1 MKISNLMEGIFKER
15 PNRFTVTF
23 ETFSSVDKVSSIE
36 KAHLRDPGRLKEL
49 LIPEARLL
57 IRPAQ
62 NPANRK
68 TKYDVIAVRSEGIWV
83 LINSGFHSDLAAE
96 LIESGS
102 VPELS
107 DYTVEKR
114 EYTFGKSRIDFLLT
128 KRDKILNKLD
138 KKGKKWPEKEIK
150 GNSLEKSYKML
161 VEVKGCTLVERGHAR
176 FPDAPT
182 IRGKRHLEELIKA
195 KNEGMNSAVLFLIP
209 REDANVFSPNWEMD
223 SDFSE
228 TLQQA
233 EHENVRIIAYS
244 FTLNYDKKELELKPL
259 KKIEVIVKR

>member
-1 MKISNLMEGIFKER
+1 MKIANIITGRFQDR
-15 PNRFTVTF
+15 PNRFTVVF
-23 ETFSSVDKVSSIE
+23 EADGILE

-49 LIPEARLL
+49 LLPEACLL

-68 TKYDVIAVRSEGIWV
+68 TKYDVIAVWSDGIWV

-96 LIESGS
+96 LIESGII
-102 VPELS
+102 PELS

-128 KRDKILNKLD
+128 KMDKTLNKHD
-138 KKGKKWPEKEIK
+138 KGKEGPEKENNE
-150 GNSLEKSYKML
+150 NSREKSYKML
-161 VEVKGCTLVERGHAR
+161 LEVKGCTLVEEGKAR

-209 REDANVFSPNWEMD
+209 REDAQIFSPNWEMD
-223 SDFSE
+223 PDFSV
-228 TLQQA
+228 TLEQA
-233 EHENVRIIAYS
+233 QKENVMIIAYS
-244 FTLNYDKKELELKPL
+244 FTLNHDKKELELKPL
-259 KKIEVIVKR
+259 KKVEVRVKR

>member
-23 ETFSSVDKVSSIE
+23 ETSSGIE

-57 IRPAQ
+57 LRPAQ
-62 NPANRK
+62 NPDNRK
-68 TKYDVIAVRSEGIWV
+68 TKYDVIAVWSEGIWV
-83 LINSGFHSDLAAE
+83 LINSGFHSNLAAE

-102 VPELS
+102 VPEFS
-107 DYTVEKR
+107 DYTIKKR

-128 KRDKILNKLD
+128 NMDKRLNNLD
-138 KKGKKWPEKEIK
+138 KRGKKESQMEDKK
-150 GNSLEKSYKML
+150 NSLENSNKML
-161 VEVKGCTLVERGHAR
+161 LEVKGCTLVEEGHAR

-209 REDANVFSPNWEMD
+209 RDDAKIFSPNWEMD
-223 SDFSE
+223 PDFSK

-233 EHENVRIIAYS
+233 EYKNVMIIAYS
-244 FTLNYDKKELELKPL
+244 FTLTYQKKELELKPL
-259 KKIEVIVKR
+259 KKIKVRVKP

>member
-1 MKISNLMEGIFKER
+1 MKIPNLMEGIFKER

-23 ETFSSVDKVSSIE
+23 ETFSNVDKVSSIE

-96 LIESGS
+96 LIESES
-102 VPELS
+102 IPELS

-128 KRDKILNKLD
+128 KMNKTSNNRDKR
-138 KKGKKWPEKEIK
+138 GKEGPEKENK
-150 GNSLEKSYKML
+150 ENSLEKSYTML
-161 VEVKGCTLVERGHAR
+161 LEVKGCTLVEEGQAR

-195 KNEGMNSAVLFLIP
+195 KNEGMNSTVLFLIP
-209 REDANVFSPNWEMD
+209 REDAKVFSPNWEMD
-223 SDFSE
+223 PDFSE
-228 TLQQA
+228 TLQKAQKA
-233 EHENVRIIAYS
+233 NVMIIAYS
-244 FTLNYDKKELELKPL
+244 FTLNHDKKELELKPL
-259 KKIEVIVKR
+259 KKVEVRVKR